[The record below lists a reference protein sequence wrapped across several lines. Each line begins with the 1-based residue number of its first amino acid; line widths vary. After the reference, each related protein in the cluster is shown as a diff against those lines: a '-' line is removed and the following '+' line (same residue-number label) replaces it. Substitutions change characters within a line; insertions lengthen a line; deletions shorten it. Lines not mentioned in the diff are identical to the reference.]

1 MSTVKNCRSGC
12 AETFLA
18 ESFQLRWRKT
28 PEIEEIQVINSGT
41 GPPPIIVV
49 VPPESVVGFT
59 VDVERVR
66 HAWDSGNAILSA
78 VSIRDRLTRLLHR
91 R

>member
-1 MSTVKNCRSGC
+1 MSTVKICRSGF
-12 AETFLA
+12 AETFRA
-18 ESFQLRWRKT
+18 ESFQLRWRET

-41 GPPPIIVV
+41 GPPPIIV

-66 HAWDSGNAILSA
+66 HAWDSGYAILSA